1 MRGALGSSHGTD
13 GHQAPSEHA
22 QHQWPPAACSCAA
35 PPRHPVEQARRQ
47 AAARARAP
55 ARPRPCHA
63 AAMVVAP
70 RLPRSCPAPALV
82 VACTAA
88 STALEPSAKYWRT
101 ISSSAMRSCTPPQK
115 GIAGVTTCR
124 PGSARLCVLLAA
136 MLHRHQPHTPAAHV
150 IDLIHQP
157 HHQPQP
163 RGPQPH
169 WWSRAAARRRLPG
182 RARGRSARC
191 PRVCPGPQRRRGSA
205 WAGSAPPRTPCRRPW
220 CPESTPLQGGGGG
233 WGGGGAGQLCLHKP
247 CAHLALWFGARPSTA
262 VARPSASC
270 CSLFAGCCLLPTVR
284 CGLLAGCWL
293 HGSRHAECQALCAAH
308 C

>member
-1 MRGALGSSHGTD
+1 VRGALGSSHGTD

-233 WGGGGAGQLCLHKP
+233 WGGGGGGGAAVLAQTLRTP
-247 CAHLALWFGARPSTA
+247 CAMVWRKTQH
-262 VARPSASC
+262 C
-270 CSLFAGCCLLPTVR
+270 CGTSLCFLLLTVCWLLPVAHRALRTVG
-284 CGLLAGCWL
+284 GLLAAWQPTC
-293 HGSRHAECQALCAAH
+293 
-308 C
+308 